1 MTPTIFSHPARQPA
15 KFRPFKA
22 LSHFRKLIK
31 DKEDTEQVFHIFE
44 NLPRKGFM
52 DDARAFV
59 ESDFGQ
65 RLMASEPYLPDLLDD
80 HGWIDALPEGT
91 VGHAYVTFMRREG
104 LSAAGLVAEAD
115 KMGRPKFDD
124 QVQWYAN
131 RLRDTHDLF
140 HILTGYGRD
149 ALGEQCVLGFT
160 YGQTGNYG
168 NFFIAY
174 AGGYEVKRSIK
185 SDAPVMG
192 AIRQGQRH
200 GKASKAIIE
209 QDIRSLL
216 AEPLDAARARLG
228 IGEPTLNKEAHR
240 AYRSRGID
248 PYNVLASQQAVAA
261 GTDDPPLGDAMG
273 RGTARVA
280 SGGGVLPLGTEPHDA
295 VCDSDGVGEDVLRG
309 DTQHPHSLRF
319 NPLVARLIAVG
330 PVAHVVGDA
339 VDLDRELGGG
349 AVEVEHVAADRML
362 AAEAHTARAAAQA
375 LPE

>member
-1 MTPTIFSHPARQPA
+1 MTPTIFSHPDRQPA
-15 KFRPFKA
+15 KFRPLKA
-22 LSHFRKLIK
+22 LRHFRKLIK

-59 ESDFGQ
+59 ESDLGK
-65 RLMASEPYLPDLLDD
+65 RLMESEPYLPDLLDD
-80 HGWIDALPEGT
+80 HSWIDELPEGT

-104 LSAAGLVAEAD
+104 LSAAGLVAEAE

-124 QVQWYAN
+124 QIQWYAN

-174 AGGYEVKRSIK
+174 AGGYELRRRVKG
-185 SDAPVMG
+185 DAPVIA

-209 QDIRSLL
+209 QDIRALL
-216 AEPLDAARARLG
+216 AEPLDAARVRLG
-228 IGEPTLNKEAHR
+228 IGEPTLYKEAHR

-248 PYNVLASQQAVAA
+248 PYN
-261 GTDDPPLGDAMG
+261 
-273 RGTARVA
+273 
-280 SGGGVLPLGTEPHDA
+280 
-295 VCDSDGVGEDVLRG
+295 
-309 DTQHPHSLRF
+309 F
-319 NPLVARLIAVG
+319 
-330 PVAHVVGDA
+330 
-339 VDLDRELGGG
+339 
-349 AVEVEHVAADRML
+349 L
-362 AAEAHTARAAAQA
+362 AAKAAAA
-375 LPE
+375 

>member
-1 MTPTIFSHPARQPA
+1 MTPTIFSHPDRKMPT
-15 KFRPFKA
+15 FRPFKA

-44 NLPRKGFM
+44 CLPRKGFI

-59 ESDFGQ
+59 ESEKGQ

-80 HGWIDALPEGT
+80 HSWIDKLPEDS
-91 VGHAYVTFMRREG
+91 VGHAYVSFMRREG

-174 AGGYEVKRSIK
+174 AGGYEVKRGVK
-185 SDAPVMG
+185 ADAPVFG
-192 AIRQGQRH
+192 AIRQGQRLTTMTS
-200 GKASKAIIE
+200 GQTRFPIAPSKYKFERRGQCGMWVSEMLPWTAKCV
-209 QDIRSLL
+209 DDLCFIRSMHTDAINHEPAITFFQTGNQQPGRPSFGAWASYAFGEQAYLVLSLVAKSAL
-216 AEPLDAARARLG
+216 AWQIFG
-228 IGEPTLNKEAHR
+228 G
-240 AYRSRGID
+240 S
-248 PYNVLASQQAVAA
+248 LAS
-261 GTDDPPLGDAMG
+261 
-273 RGTARVA
+273 
-280 SGGGVLPLGTEPHDA
+280 
-295 VCDSDGVGEDVLRG
+295 
-309 DTQHPHSLRF
+309 
-319 NPLVARLIAVG
+319 
-330 PVAHVVGDA
+330 
-339 VDLDRELGGG
+339 
-349 AVEVEHVAADRML
+349 
-362 AAEAHTARAAAQA
+362 
-375 LPE
+375 

>member
-1 MTPTIFSHPARQPA
+1 MTPTIFSHPDRQPQ

-22 LSHFRKLIK
+22 FQHFRKLIA

-59 ESDFGQ
+59 ESEKGQ

-80 HGWIDALPEGT
+80 HAWIDQLPEGS

-124 QVQWYAN
+124 QVQWYSN

-174 AGGYEVKRSIK
+174 AGGYEVKRGVK
-185 SDAPVMG
+185 SDAPVFG

-200 GKASKAIIE
+200 GRASKAIIE
-209 QDIRSLL
+209 QDIRALL
-216 AEPLDAARARLG
+216 AEPLEAARARLG
-228 IGEPTLNKEAHR
+228 IGEPTLYKEAHR
-240 AYRSRGID
+240 AYRNRGID
-248 PYNVLASQQAVAA
+248 PYN
-261 GTDDPPLGDAMG
+261 
-273 RGTARVA
+273 
-280 SGGGVLPLGTEPHDA
+280 
-295 VCDSDGVGEDVLRG
+295 
-309 DTQHPHSLRF
+309 F
-319 NPLVARLIAVG
+319 
-330 PVAHVVGDA
+330 
-339 VDLDRELGGG
+339 
-349 AVEVEHVAADRML
+349 L
-362 AAEAHTARAAAQA
+362 AAEAAMA
-375 LPE
+375 

>member
-1 MTPTIFSHPARQPA
+1 MIPTVFSHPDRQPL
-15 KFRPFKA
+15 KFRPLKA
-22 LSHFRKLIK
+22 LGHFRKLIK
-31 DKEDTEQVFHIFE
+31 DKEDTEQVFRIFE
-44 NLPRKGFM
+44 SLPRKGFM

-59 ESDFGQ
+59 ESDLGR
-65 RLMASEPYLPDLLDD
+65 RLMASEPYLPDMLDD
-80 HGWIDALPEGT
+80 HAAIEKLPEGS
-91 VGHAYVTFMRREG
+91 VGRAYVDFMRREG

-174 AGGYEVKRSIK
+174 AGGFELKRGVKAS
-185 SDAPVMG
+185 APVMG

-209 QDIRSLL
+209 QDIRALL
-216 AEPLDAARARLG
+216 AEPLEAARARLG
-228 IGEPTLNKEAHR
+228 IGKPTLYEEAHR

-248 PYNVLASQQAVAA
+248 PYNFLASKAVAA
-261 GTDDPPLGDAMG
+261 
-273 RGTARVA
+273 
-280 SGGGVLPLGTEPHDA
+280 
-295 VCDSDGVGEDVLRG
+295 
-309 DTQHPHSLRF
+309 
-319 NPLVARLIAVG
+319 
-330 PVAHVVGDA
+330 
-339 VDLDRELGGG
+339 
-349 AVEVEHVAADRML
+349 
-362 AAEAHTARAAAQA
+362 
-375 LPE
+375 

>member
-1 MTPTIFSHPARQPA
+1 MTPTIFSHPDRQPT

-22 LSHFRKLIK
+22 LGHFRKLIK
-31 DKEDTEQVFHIFE
+31 DKEDTEQVFRIFE
-44 NLPRKGFM
+44 SLPRKGFM

-59 ESDFGQ
+59 ESEMGQ

-80 HGWIDALPEGT
+80 HAELEKLPEGS
-91 VGHAYVTFMRREG
+91 VGHAYVTFMKREG

-124 QVQWYAN
+124 QVQWYSN

-140 HILTGYGRD
+140 HIMTGYGRD

-174 AGGYEVKRSIK
+174 AGGYEVKRGIK

-200 GKASKAIIE
+200 GKASQAIIE
-209 QDIRSLL
+209 QDIRALL

-228 IGEPTLNKEAHR
+228 IPEPTLYQEAHR
-240 AYRSRGID
+240 AYRNRGID
-248 PYNVLASQQAVAA
+248 PYNFLASQAVAA
-261 GTDDPPLGDAMG
+261 
-273 RGTARVA
+273 
-280 SGGGVLPLGTEPHDA
+280 
-295 VCDSDGVGEDVLRG
+295 
-309 DTQHPHSLRF
+309 
-319 NPLVARLIAVG
+319 
-330 PVAHVVGDA
+330 
-339 VDLDRELGGG
+339 
-349 AVEVEHVAADRML
+349 
-362 AAEAHTARAAAQA
+362 
-375 LPE
+375 